1 MKSKIEIFS
10 LNFKEP
16 NIARTN
22 SEKNLIKLMIN
33 SIYNE
38 QLIIKNKMKKLD
50 KTVEII
56 IK

>member
-1 MKSKIEIFS
+1 MKSKIETFS
-10 LNFKEP
+10 LNFEAP

-22 SEKNLIKLMIN
+22 SEKNFIKPMIN